1 MEAFTPRNVAKYVAK
16 TLIAAKAAQLTEDAI
31 TNHTR
36 FDDDDKIVNIGS
48 GLVGWYVSD
57 KLKPYSDKIVDKAA
71 DKIVELRAN
80 RAAKKDTPSE

>member
-57 KLKPYSDKIVDKAA
+57 KLKPYSDKMVDKAA